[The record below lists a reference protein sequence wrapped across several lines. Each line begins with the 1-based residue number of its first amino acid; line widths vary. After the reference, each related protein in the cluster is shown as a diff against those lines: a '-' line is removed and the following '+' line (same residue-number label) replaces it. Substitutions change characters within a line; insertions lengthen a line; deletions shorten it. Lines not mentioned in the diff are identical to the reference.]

1 MGLWPA
7 VKRLS
12 LGVGL
17 IMAAALVLLAAD
29 WKHRAP
35 PPAVHPAAIPAAGR
49 MMRVALFQF
58 ASRPVLD
65 DGMRGVTDALREAGW
80 CEGRTL
86 EFKRFNPES
95 DLATA
100 DSMAKAITG
109 GNFDLVITLSTPCL
123 QVMAG
128 ANRKGQIR
136 HVFGIVTDPF
146 GAGVGLARGQPR
158 AARPAGLCGAGTFQ
172 PVREVFRL
180 VRQIRPDLKT
190 VGVVW
195 CPGETCSRACLD
207 LARDECAKLGITLE
221 EATVDNSN
229 GVYEAAQA
237 LVARGVQAL
246 WIGGDNIVELAAAS
260 VVKAADKGRIPV
272 FTNAPIHAAAGALL
286 NLGADYYEVGRATGR
301 LADVVLRGRD
311 PREVPVENVVP
322 RRLVVNPAV
331 LPALRE
337 KWTLPPEVLATA
349 ELWRQDGA
357 PAAGPPA
364 VAAATPTL
372 GGQASG
378 KPLAESGH
386 NYQLGLAYFAPEA
399 GFESAQRGLF
409 DGLRELG
416 FVEGAN
422 LDVRRVHAQAEMS
435 NIPTMMQT
443 LDAVPV
449 GAVVTFTTPVLAGAL
464 AGLRSKPVVCTYVT
478 DPLAAGAGESP
489 ERHRPNVTGVGCLPP
504 LAETAEFFRLTLPRL
519 RIMGTLYNPG
529 EANSV
534 RIVGDWRSLCAAN
547 GWTLEEMTVASTNEV
562 QQAMQALVARGV
574 DAVYIPGDNTA
585 YQAFGAIVKT
595 AVDGRLPLV
604 VDAPEFM
611 QPGVLAVVG
620 IGYYHTGRAAAEPLA
635 RVLRGESP
643 AAIPI
648 RNVTVKQVLLNH
660 DTARRLGI
668 AFPAAVLRMQEDAAG
683 LPPAPAAPP
692 AVAAAA
698 LPVVPGPVSQKPCW
712 SIHLI
717 DQVEAPAIAASR
729 QGVLA
734 GLAEAG
740 LVEGRDYV
748 IKHRSAQG
756 DLATLNALIDAA
768 LTEQADMVYTVTTP
782 TLQTAL
788 RKVTDRPLLFCLS
801 IDPLLVG
808 DAGTHERHRANVAGV
823 FDRSPF
829 EAMMALIKECLPGVK
844 RIGTLY
850 NPSEVNAVAFKE
862 ELERAGRAA
871 GLGVVSV
878 ANDSASQAADA
889 AAALTQRGV
898 DAICQINDNLHDAA
912 FPGIVQAARRARL
925 PVFAFSSGLAEQG
938 ASVVLANDHFD
949 GGRESGLLAA
959 RVMRGANPADLPYTG
974 IKKTRLTVNLTAAGA
989 VGLALPAAVTRRAD
1003 RVIGAPPV
1011 AQPSPPPSAGRC
1023 WRLVFLSHVDA
1034 AMVEQTMRGF
1044 RSGLTEQGLVEGRD
1058 YTLRFQCAQGDMPTL
1073 MTMLDGANGTETDLV
1088 VVTSTPTLQAAVKKI
1103 RGKPVV
1109 FGVVAN
1115 PVRAGAG
1122 VSATQHLPNVTGVS
1136 TLSDFATMRDVLR
1149 ELLPGCRRVGTLFV
1163 TSEANSVNNRD
1174 AQAAALR
1181 EAGIETVAVGVSTSN
1196 EVPDAAGALMSR
1208 DIDAVCQVIG
1218 NLLES
1223 SAAPIVQAARTAR
1236 KPVFCFT
1243 SEMVAMPHGAA
1254 VAVARDYEQGGRD
1267 MAALVRRIMAG
1278 EAPADIPFQPISKT
1292 RILVNRNTANECGLT
1307 LPEAFQRRAEFIEPG
1322 DQPPRTGDRPVGTGD
1337 RPVGTGDRP
1346 VAPTK

>member
-1 MGLWPA
+1 MGFWPA

-17 IMAAALVLLAAD
+17 IAAAALVLLAAD

-35 PPAVHPAAIPAAGR
+35 SPAAPPAAAPATGR
-49 MMRVALFQF
+49 MLRVALFQF

-80 CEGRTL
+80 QDGRTL

-100 DSMAKAITG
+100 DSMAKAIIG
-109 GNFDLVITLSTPCL
+109 GNFDLVVTLSTPCL

-136 HVFGIVTDPF
+136 QVFGIVTDPF

-172 PVREVFRL
+172 PVREVFQL
-180 VRQIRPDLKT
+180 VRQVRPDLKT

-207 LARDECAKLGITLE
+207 LARDECAKLGITLQ

-260 VVKAADKGRIPV
+260 VIKAGNHGRIPV
-272 FTNAPIHAAAGALL
+272 FTNAPVHAAAGALL

-301 LADVVLRGRD
+301 LADAVLRGRD
-311 PREVPVENVVP
+311 PRDVPVENLVP

-337 KWTLPPEVLATA
+337 SWTLPPEVLATA
-349 ELWRQDGA
+349 EVWRPGGA
-357 PAAGPPA
+357 PAADGPA
-364 VAAATPTL
+364 VAAAAPTP
-372 GGQASG
+372 GGAIAG
-378 KPLAESGH
+378 KPLAEPGR
-386 NYQLGLAYFAPEA
+386 NYQLGLAYFAPEVE
-399 GFESAQRGLF
+399 FDSAQRGLF

-422 LDVRRVHAQAEMS
+422 LEVRRVHAQGETS
-435 NIPTMMQT
+435 NIPAMLQALAATP
-443 LDAVPV
+443 AE
-449 GAVVTFTTPVLAGAL
+449 AIVTFTTPVLAGAL
-464 AGLRSKPVVCTYVT
+464 AGLRGKPLVCTYVT

-504 LAETAEFFRLTLPRL
+504 LAETAAFFRLTFPRL
-519 RIMGTLYNPG
+519 RVLGTLYNPG
-529 EANSV
+529 DASSV
-534 RIVGDWRSLCAAN
+534 RIMADWRRLCAAN
-547 GWTLEEMTVASTNEV
+547 GWKLEEMTMAGTSEA
-562 QQAMQALVARGV
+562 QQAMLALVARGV
-574 DAVYIPGDNTA
+574 EAVYIPSDNTA
-585 YQAFGAIVKT
+585 YQAFGTLVKT
-595 AVDGRLPLV
+595 AVDARLPLV
-604 VDAPEFM
+604 ADAPEFM
-611 QPGVLAVVG
+611 QPGVLATIGV
-620 IGYYHTGRAAAEPLA
+620 GYYHSGRAAAEPLA
-635 RVLRGESP
+635 RVFRGESP

-648 RNVTVKQVLLNH
+648 RNVTVARILLNP

-698 LPVVPGPVSQKPCW
+698 PAVVPGPVSKKSCW

-782 TLQTAL
+782 ALQTAL

-823 FDRSPF
+823 YDRSPF

-844 RIGTLY
+844 GIGTLY

-871 GLGVVSV
+871 GLRVVAV

-898 DAICQINDNLHDAA
+898 EAICQINDNLHDAA
-912 FPGIVQAARRARL
+912 FPGIAQAARRARL
-925 PVFAFSSGLAEQG
+925 PVFCFSSGLAEQG
-938 ASVVLANDHFD
+938 ACVVLANDHFD

-959 RVMRGANPADLPYTG
+959 QVMRGAKPADLPYTG

-1003 RVIGAPPV
+1003 RVIGAGPAARRPPV
-1011 AQPSPPPSAGRC
+1011 LSAGRF
-1023 WRLVFLSHVDA
+1023 WGLVFLSHVDA
-1034 AMVEQTMRGF
+1034 AMVEQTIRGF

-1073 MTMLDGANGTETDLV
+1073 MTLLDGANGTETDLV
-1088 VVTSTPTLQAAVKKI
+1088 VV
-1103 RGKPVV
+1103 
-1109 FGVVAN
+1109 
-1115 PVRAGAG
+1115 
-1122 VSATQHLPNVTGVS
+1122 
-1136 TLSDFATMRDVLR
+1136 
-1149 ELLPGCRRVGTLFV
+1149 
-1163 TSEANSVNNRD
+1163 
-1174 AQAAALR
+1174 
-1181 EAGIETVAVGVSTSN
+1181 
-1196 EVPDAAGALMSR
+1196 
-1208 DIDAVCQVIG
+1208 
-1218 NLLES
+1218 
-1223 SAAPIVQAARTAR
+1223 
-1236 KPVFCFT
+1236 
-1243 SEMVAMPHGAA
+1243 
-1254 VAVARDYEQGGRD
+1254 
-1267 MAALVRRIMAG
+1267 
-1278 EAPADIPFQPISKT
+1278 
-1292 RILVNRNTANECGLT
+1292 
-1307 LPEAFQRRAEFIEPG
+1307 
-1322 DQPPRTGDRPVGTGD
+1322 
-1337 RPVGTGDRP
+1337 
-1346 VAPTK
+1346 